1 MCRNATFTEVVTNS
15 TMSAIAE
22 LITVSA
28 NDYQGV
34 LCIKSIKMQR
44 ISLIENRG
52 KDRDR
57 EEESY
62 VSV

>member
-1 MCRNATFTEVVTNS
+1 MQHLLKLLPIAQF
-15 TMSAIAE
+15 AE

-28 NDYQGV
+28 NDYQGI

-44 ISLIENRG
+44 LSLIESRG